1 MTTGANIAE
10 VAALVGD
17 PGRANMLVALLD
29 GRALTAGE
37 LARAAGVSAPTASG
51 HLARL
56 TQGGLLS
63 AASQGRHR
71 YFRLASPQVARM
83 LEGLM
88 VVAAPPPSGRRAT
101 PRVPPALRDARTCYD
116 HLAGRL
122 GVALADAL
130 VARGAVVLTDE
141 AGEVTDSGRALL
153 QVFGVAVDEPRRTRR
168 LYCRP
173 CLDWTERRPHLAG
186 VLGAALL
193 DRALD
198 LGWIARRPAAR
209 AVDVTIKGRRG
220 FADMFGIGF

>member
-10 VAALVGD
+10 IA
-17 PGRANMLVALLD
+17 GRAM
-29 GRALTAGE
+29 TAGE
-37 LARAAGVSAPTASG
+37 LAQAAGVSAPTASG

-83 LEGLM
+83 LEGIM
-88 VVAAPPPSGRRAT
+88 VVAAPPPAARRAT
-101 PRVPPALRDARTCYD
+101 PLIPPALRDARTCYD

-130 VARGAVVLTDE
+130 VARGAVVLTEE

-153 QVFGVAVDEPRRTRR
+153 QAFGVAMGEPRRTRR

-186 VLGAALL
+186 LLGAALL
-193 DRALD
+193 ERALE
-198 LGWIARRPAAR
+198 LGWITRRAGIR
-209 AVDVTIKGRRG
+209 AVDVTIRGRRG
-220 FADMFGIGF
+220 FADVFGISGL